1 MNIKNGQTV
10 NIHYVGTLN
19 DGTEFDN
26 SRTRGTPLS
35 FKLGGGQILPAFEKA
50 VQQMTIG
57 EKKTLSLKPTE
68 AYGEV
73 QDEAFQ
79 DIPKT
84 SFGPQVEL
92 TVGNIVH
99 GQTPD
104 GNPLRAVI
112 KEVKEEEVTLDFN
125 HPLAGKE
132 INFDIELLSV
142 E

>member
-1 MNIKNGQTV
+1 
-10 NIHYVGTLN
+10 
-19 DGTEFDN
+19 
-26 SRTRGTPLS
+26 
-35 FKLGGGQILPAFEKA
+35 
-50 VQQMTIG
+50 MTIG